1 MKSLLQKQLTTT
13 KFVQEEKS
21 ILSLQD
27 IVKTFDGK
35 RNVLDNIQF
44 SVQHGEFA
52 LIEGKSGSGKSTF
65 LNIVGLL
72 DTPTKG
78 DYFLDGKR
86 LNTKRIHSFSRI
98 RSERIG
104 FIFQSYQL
112 IEKLSVK
119 DNILLPYLYMKN
131 NIDSTVLQKMDEML
145 CRFNL
150 LDMKNKEVALLSGG
164 EKQRVAIAR
173 AIIKKADIII
183 ADEPTGNLDAENSKI
198 IVEEFKVLKEQNKA
212 VIVVT
217 HNPYYFTC
225 ADRNYTLDKGRLC

>member
-13 KFVQEEKS
+13 KLLQEHKP
-21 ILSLQD
+21 IISLQQ
-27 IVKTFDGK
+27 IAKSFDGK
-35 RNVLDNIQF
+35 RNVLDNIDF

-72 DTPTKG
+72 DTPTNG
-78 DYFLDGKR
+78 DYYLDGSR
-86 LNTKRIHSFSRI
+86 LNTKKIHSFSSI

-131 NIDSTVLQKMDEML
+131 NIDATILQKMDEML
-145 CRFNL
+145 FRFNL

-173 AIIKKADIII
+173 AIIKEADIII
-183 ADEPTGNLDAENSKI
+183 ADEPTGNLDAENTKI
-198 IVEEFKVLKEQNKA
+198 IVEEFKALKEKNKA

-217 HNPYYFTC
+217 HNPYYFAC
-225 ADRNYTLDKGRLC
+225 ADRKYTLDKGRLC